1 MSVDQSLWPVTVRLS
16 EVRQAEKRSLTADD
30 ATRARIAK
38 ALSLVSLD
46 RLEAELKLAPWFDG
60 VQIDGRWRAA
70 VVQTCGVTLEPLNS
84 DLSGDFMVRVV
95 PAGSDLAPV
104 EGDEA
109 ELDLEADDPPDVA
122 ETDDIDL
129 GGYVV
134 EHLALEI
141 DPFPRKP
148 GVVFEP
154 PADTEERSPF
164 AVLKRLTDSP
174 PKE

>member
-1 MSVDQSLWPVTVRLS
+1 M
-16 EVRQAEKRSLTADD
+16 
-30 ATRARIAK
+30 
-38 ALSLVSLD
+38 
-46 RLEAELKLAPWFDG
+46 LEAELSATPWFDG
-60 VQIDGRWRAA
+60 VQIEGRWRAR
-70 VVQTCGVTLEPLNS
+70 VVQTCGVSLEDFAS
-84 DLSGDFMVRVV
+84 DLGGAFRVRLA
-95 PAGSDLAPV
+95 PQGSDLLP
-104 EGDEA
+104 DPEA
-109 ELDLEADDPPDVA
+109 EIPLDLEADDPPELLEGD
-122 ETDDIDL
+122 EIDL

>member
-1 MSVDQSLWPVTVRLS
+1 MIKKQKKLIISFG
-16 EVRQAEKRSLTADD
+16 
-30 ATRARIAK
+30 IA
-38 ALSLVSLD
+38 
-46 RLEAELKLAPWFDG
+46 
-60 VQIDGRWRAA
+60 AA
-70 VVQTCGVTLEPLNS
+70 VLIVAYFAIVMPIMNS
-84 DLSGDFMVRVV
+84 MATEDEEV
-95 PAGSDLAPV
+95 PELL
-104 EGDEA
+104 EGDE
-109 ELDLEADDPPDVA
+109 
-122 ETDDIDL
+122 IDL